1 MNGLMDGQMHQW
13 RTEGFMLR
21 ASVLVLELDMAIMVR
36 WIAQKVIQ
44 PFKGLNPLQA
54 THSLPGGD

>member
-1 MNGLMDGQMHQW
+1 MDGQTHQW
-13 RTEGFMLR
+13 RTDGFMLR
-21 ASVLVLELDMAIMVR
+21 VSVLVLELDMAIMVR